1 MAVIDSDNCSM
12 RLASSAARLDDALNL
27 APARL
32 SGLLLCL
39 AGGGGWRVL
48 WRDAGNHA
56 SPNAGWPEA
65 ASAGALD
72 LVLLGP
78 RRYAGGDAKA
88 DWLGDGRARATL
100 SDIRRMLALFAVA
113 CFLAAALVAL
123 IALLIQAR

>member
-1 MAVIDSDNCSM
+1 MDIAAFRSHAPRAVPIAI
-12 RLASSAARLDDALNL
+12 L
-27 APARL
+27 
-32 SGLLLCL
+32 
-39 AGGGGWRVL
+39 
-48 WRDAGNHA
+48 
-56 SPNAGWPEA
+56 A